1 MNPLRNLTRSRLCEK
16 LDMRAGELQH
26 LAHTAPDRYRE
37 DIIGEGEDKQRRLL
51 VPDRRLKRFQR
62 CFYKRFLRDFP
73 YHGAAYCTPGR
84 GVIKAARVH
93 RKHPY
98 LLHLDIAG
106 FFPSVDFRQVR
117 AAFHRAGVD
126 GDLVNTLT
134 RLVTVD
140 NELPQGAPTSVAVG
154 NLVLYPLDRR
164 IQGQCD
170 RSGAGFAY
178 TRYVDDIAISGGS
191 CLEKFEDS
199 VCGIIEDCGWEL
211 NEKGGMLGPQ
221 DTHELL
227 GLRVGVEVTVDEQFL
242 ADIRA
247 CLPSGRGPAGQ
258 LADETLATIRGQIA
272 WVRAVQPDQGQA
284 LADELEKYLGT
295 MDSAA

>member
-1 MNPLRNLTRSRLCEK
+1 MNPLHNLTRARLCQK
-16 LDMRAGELQH
+16 LGMRTEELRH
-26 LAHTAPDRYRE
+26 LTHTAPDRYRE
-37 DIIGEGEDKQRRLL
+37 EIIGEGEDERRLL
-51 VPDRRLKRFQR
+51 VPDHRLKRFQR
-62 CFYKRFLRDFP
+62 RFYKRFLRDFP
-73 YHGAAYCTPGR
+73 YHGTAYCAPGR

-93 RKHPY
+93 RKHAY

-117 AAFHRAGVD
+117 AAFHSVGVD
-126 GDLVNTLT
+126 GDLVNPLT

-140 NELPQGAPTSVAVG
+140 NELPQGAPTSVTVG

-191 CLEKFEDS
+191 RLEDFEGS
-199 VCGIIEDCGWEL
+199 ARGIIEDCGWEL
-211 NEKGGMLGPQ
+211 NEKGGLLGPE
-221 DTHELL
+221 DDHKLL

-242 ADIRA
+242 ADLRA
-247 CLPSGRGPAGQ
+247 CLSSARGRDGQ
-258 LADETLATIRGQIA
+258 LPDGTLATIRGQIA
-272 WVRAVQPDQGQA
+272 WVRAVEPDMGQ
-284 LADELEKYLGT
+284 ELEARLSEHLAAAE
-295 MDSAA
+295 SAA